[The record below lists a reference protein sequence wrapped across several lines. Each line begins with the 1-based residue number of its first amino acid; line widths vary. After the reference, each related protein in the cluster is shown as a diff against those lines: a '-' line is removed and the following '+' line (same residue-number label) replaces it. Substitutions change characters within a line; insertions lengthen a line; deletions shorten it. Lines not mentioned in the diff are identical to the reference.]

1 MGSDRSN
8 TPRILP
14 LRDLELHMQGTFKD
28 VKPSSD
34 ENLKQLQNL
43 QILQELER
51 SEKREFES
59 LVKLLLNSKSLEAT
73 FRRQLLE
80 LFTLIKESAILTYE
94 RHSLKTGLE
103 AQEELLQKV
112 QTKHMLLREIETK
125 RKTLQR

>member
-1 MGSDRSN
+1 MGSDRSS

-51 SEKREFES
+51 SEKKEFES
-59 LVKLLLNSKSLEAT
+59 LVKLLLN
-73 FRRQLLE
+73 
-80 LFTLIKESAILTYE
+80 
-94 RHSLKTGLE
+94 
-103 AQEELLQKV
+103 
-112 QTKHMLLREIETK
+112 
-125 RKTLQR
+125 

>member
-8 TPRILP
+8 NQRILP

-51 SEKREFES
+51 SEKKEFES
-59 LVKLLLNSKSLEAT
+59 LVKLLLNSKSLEAI

-80 LFTLIKESAILTYE
+80 LFTLIKECAILTYE
-94 RHSLKTGLE
+94 RHSLRTSLE

-125 RKTLQR
+125 RKTLQK